1 MEWARSG
8 DDIMLVLEPGEEIHA
23 SIQKLADTL
32 DLNGAAIT
40 SGIGRTRN
48 SIFGYMDADFVY
60 HRKELEEP
68 VELVTLQGN
77 LARHENGSPFT
88 HLHATFSNDDFL
100 TKSGH
105 LFSATVFVVAEIHL
119 RVMSEVVMTRCPM
132 VDGEFVELKFSSS

>member
-1 MEWARSG
+1 
-8 DDIMLVLEPGEEIHA
+8 
-23 SIQKLADTL
+23 
-32 DLNGAAIT
+32 
-40 SGIGRTRN
+40 
-48 SIFGYMDADFVY
+48 MDADFVY

-105 LFSATVFVVAEIHL
+105 LFSATGIKLSSMVMATIHIWIW
-119 RVMSEVVMTRCPM
+119 
-132 VDGEFVELKFSSS
+132 

>member
-1 MEWARSG
+1 
-8 DDIMLVLEPGEEIHA
+8 
-23 SIQKLADTL
+23 
-32 DLNGAAIT
+32 
-40 SGIGRTRN
+40 
-48 SIFGYMDADFVY
+48 MDSDFVY

-68 VELVTLQGN
+68 AELVTLQGN

-119 RVMSEVVMTRCPM
+119 RVMTEVVMTRCPM
-132 VDGEFVELKFSSS
+132 VDGEFVELKFPSS